1 MRGSRWLRSCCC
13 DDASD
18 CDQRVNREAGTQTG
32 DAQPFPPLWDEAAG
46 DSSLSAPGIE
56 VDVLRREDQ
65 EERSPC
71 DLGSRNHGSDEGAS
85 TSSSPLIMHR
95 IETVIDE
102 VITGRQTAKAVRM
115 ELAIVDGKLHELIQ
129 MQDHLKR
136 HLESLE
142 SMHKAAA
149 DEMST
154 LSATAALMIC
164 ESDED
169 FGAQH
174 DEEACSYR
182 GVDSPES
189 SPVTPSIADS
199 ADADYADVGGVDEAS
214 PGIATAASRDENME
228 ASSGGDDDD
237 VVTPPSRV
245 STSFLNPFSASVP
258 QTSQRGSDFLDA
270 LSNACQVSNIASNFV
285 SPTTVASLS
294 PGRRR

>member
-1 MRGSRWLRSCCC
+1 
-13 DDASD
+13 
-18 CDQRVNREAGTQTG
+18 
-32 DAQPFPPLWDEAAG
+32 
-46 DSSLSAPGIE
+46 
-56 VDVLRREDQ
+56 
-65 EERSPC
+65 
-71 DLGSRNHGSDEGAS
+71 
-85 TSSSPLIMHR
+85 MHR

-189 SPVTPSIADS
+189 SPVTSSIANS

-214 PGIATAASRDENME
+214 PRIATAASRDENME

-258 QTSQRGSDFLDA
+258 QTSRRGSDFLDA